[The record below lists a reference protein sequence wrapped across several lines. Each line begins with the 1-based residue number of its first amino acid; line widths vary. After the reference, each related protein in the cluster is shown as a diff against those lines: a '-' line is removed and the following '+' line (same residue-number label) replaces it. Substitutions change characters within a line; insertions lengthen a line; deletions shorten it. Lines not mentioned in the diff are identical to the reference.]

1 MRTSGYLWPLGG
13 NYALKA
19 AVEVEGYVP
28 CRSHKAEH
36 TYIHII
42 HIYIYIYSSMLSKIV
57 SASGVSRLAPEVL
70 FGVYSEPQKI
80 GKRISRMISD

>member
-1 MRTSGYLWPLGG
+1 MR
-13 NYALKA
+13 LKQQLRLRGMFPVA
-19 AVEVEGYVP
+19 HIRP
-28 CRSHKAEH
+28 N
-36 TYIHII
+36 IHIYI
-42 HIYIYIYSSMLSKIV
+42 LYIYIYSSMLSKIV